1 MKTLKQFI
9 FEQLIYEYERPIGQT
24 DDFDIEIGNH
34 GDERKYRGMD
44 SNFKINLEKI
54 TDTKIVSTIKKFNK
68 VILDKISNNTLS
80 TGNYT
85 KSIQLIDYNI
95 TIVVSLK
102 GISNDDK
109 YILTI
114 KSVWPTEDD
123 KGTYQIKYDNNKK
136 NKDNTKIF
144 ISDIKH

>member
-1 MKTLKQFI
+1 
-9 FEQLIYEYERPIGQT
+9 
-24 DDFDIEIGNH
+24 
-34 GDERKYRGMD
+34 MD

-95 TIVVSLK
+95 TVVVSLK

-114 KSVWPTEDD
+114 NSVWPTEDD